1 MRENGISW
9 GIEGQEIKQAE
20 IVRTQQTSQEQNME
34 IGTETDRQ
42 TDGGG
47 DKLNINDAAETV
59 RALT

>member
-9 GIEGQEIKQAE
+9 GREGQEIRQAE
-20 IVRTQQTSQEQNME
+20 IVSTQQTSQEQNME

-47 DKLNINDAAETV
+47 DELNINDAAETV

>member
-1 MRENGISW
+1 MKGNGISW
-9 GIEGQEIKQAE
+9 GIEGQEIRQAE
-20 IVRTQQTSQEQNME
+20 IVSTQQTSQEQNMK

-47 DKLNINDAAETV
+47 DEFNINDAAETV